1 MKIAITGDFHF
12 TAHKYHPERYNA
24 LENILC
30 QMIKE
35 HINTIIIA
43 GDLFDE
49 SSRNYAEFDN
59 FCGNKK
65 YQNIKFYII
74 PGNHDPL
81 ISNASFTADNVEII
95 TEPKIKTFNS
105 TVLRF
110 LFLPY
115 KKDKTMGEDIASLS
129 SELSPSEWVLIGHGD
144 FSEGMREP
152 NPLEPGVYMPLT
164 TTDVEKYKPA
174 EVILGHIHKPMDRN
188 RVHYVGSPCGL
199 DITETGRRRFLIFET
214 ESCTPKS
221 QTVESDFIYFKES
234 IIILPLRDENAYL
247 KDQIESRIKRWA
259 IKENEKPKVQIQVK
273 VSGYTLNK
281 RELMKTINEYF
292 KNYTFYKN
300 NKPDILEVSVAYDD
314 PERSEIAN
322 QVLTW
327 IEKLDWFLD
336 REQPDKDQILLQA
349 LHVIYGD

>member
-1 MKIAITGDFHF
+1 LKIAITGDLHL
-12 TAHKYHPERYNA
+12 TARKDHPERYHA
-24 LENILC
+24 LENILNY
-30 QMIKE
+30 MIRDQSD
-35 HINTIIIA
+35 TIIIA

-49 SSRNYAEFDN
+49 SSRNYVEFDN
-59 FCGNKK
+59 LCKNTK
-65 YQNIKFYII
+65 YRVIKFYII
-74 PGNHDPL
+74 PGNHDPF
-81 ISNASFTADNVEII
+81 ISNASITADNIEII
-95 TEPKIKTFNS
+95 TEPEIKTFNS
-105 TVLRF
+105 TGLKF

-144 FSEGMREP
+144 WSEGMREP

-214 ESCTPKS
+214 ESCTIKS
-221 QTVESDFIYFKES
+221 QTVESKFIYFKES
-234 IIILPLRDENAYL
+234 IIILPLRNEKAYL
-247 KDQIESRIKRWA
+247 KNQIESRIKRWA
-259 IKENEKPKVQIQVK
+259 IKENEKSKVRIQVK

-281 RELMKTINEYF
+281 RELMNTINEYF

-300 NKPDILEVSVAYDD
+300 SEPDISEVSVAYDD

-322 QVLTW
+322 QVSKW
-327 IEKLDWFLD
+327 IEKLDWFSN
-336 REQPDKDQILLQA
+336 REHTDKDQILLQA

>member
-1 MKIAITGDFHF
+1 MKIAITGDLHPM
-12 TAHKYHPERYNA
+12 ARKDHPERYHA

-30 QMIKE
+30 QIIGE

-59 FCGNKK
+59 LCENAK
-65 YQNIKFYII
+65 YRKIKFYII

-81 ISNASFTADNVEII
+81 ISNASITAKNVEII

-105 TVLRF
+105 TVLKF

-115 KKDKTMGEDIASLS
+115 KKDKTMGEYIASLS
-129 SELSPSEWVLIGHGD
+129 SELSPSEWVLIGHSD
-144 FSEGMREP
+144 WSEGMREP
-152 NPLEPGVYMPLT
+152 NPFEPGVYMPLT
-164 TTDVEKYKPA
+164 KKDVENYKPA

-188 RVHYVGSPCGL
+188 KVHYVGSPCGL
-199 DITETGRRRFLIFET
+199 DITETGRRRFLVFET
-214 ESCTPKS
+214 ESGAIKS
-221 QTVESDFIYFKES
+221 QTVDSDFIYFKES
-234 IIILPLRDENAYL
+234 IIILPLREEKTYL
-247 KDQIESRIKRWA
+247 KNHIELRIKRWS
-259 IKENEKPKVQIQVK
+259 IKENEKQKVRIQVK

-281 RELMKTINEYF
+281 RELMRTINECF
-292 KNYTFYKN
+292 QNYTFYKN
-300 NKPDILEVSVAYDD
+300 NEADISEVSVISDD
-314 PERSEIAN
+314 PGRAEIAN
-322 QVLTW
+322 QVFTW
-327 IEKLDWFLD
+327 IEKLYWFSD